1 MAYFNDYNKDTFW
14 SSFDVERNTR
24 RFYIKLNGV
33 LIEVEKDVYYTMFN
47 SYRKCLRT
55 ARNQD
60 EIKQISLDS
69 YVNGEGLYSVL
80 YSEDNQNVLD
90 KIESEMIQDVIQ
102 QLDEIDKTIIFGIF
116 YEDKSETEIA
126 KHLHITQQAV
136 SKRKKKILKELK
148 SVIDTMIDK
157 D

>member
-69 YVNGEGLYSVL
+69 NVNGEGLYSVL

>member
-69 YVNGEGLYSVL
+69 NVNGEGLYSVL
-80 YSEDNQNVLD
+80 YREDNQNVLD

>member
-14 SSFDVERNTR
+14 TSFAVERNIR

-69 YVNGEGLYSVL
+69 NVNGEGLYSVL
-80 YSEDNQNVLD
+80 YREDNQNVLD
-90 KIESEMIQDVIQ
+90 KIESEMIQDVF
-102 QLDEIDKTIIFGIF
+102 LFW
-116 YEDKSETEIA
+116 
-126 KHLHITQQAV
+126 L
-136 SKRKKKILKELK
+136 
-148 SVIDTMIDK
+148 
-157 D
+157 

>member
-1 MAYFNDYNKDTFW
+1 MCI
-14 SSFDVERNTR
+14 R
-24 RFYIKLNGV
+24 
-33 LIEVEKDVYYTMFN
+33 
-47 SYRKCLRT
+47 
-55 ARNQD
+55 
-60 EIKQISLDS
+60 DS
-69 YVNGEGLYSVL
+69 VNGEGLYSVL